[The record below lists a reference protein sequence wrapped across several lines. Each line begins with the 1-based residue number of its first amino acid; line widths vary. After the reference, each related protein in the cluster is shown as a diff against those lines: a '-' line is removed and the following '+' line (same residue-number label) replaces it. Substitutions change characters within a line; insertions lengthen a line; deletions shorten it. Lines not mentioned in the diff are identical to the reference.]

1 MAELR
6 VLICGNV
13 VGSVEQ
19 TEAGDLELTYEE
31 SWQDRS
37 DSYPLS
43 LSMPLSVQEHG
54 DDVVRPFME
63 GLLPDNDAVLN
74 NWARRFHVSP
84 RNPFA
89 LLTHMGE
96 DCAGAVQ
103 FVHPDRLED
112 ITQQTENQVEWLAEE
127 GVAERLKDLVEAR
140 GTGRLAGDTGQF
152 SLAGAQPKMPLLF
165 DGDRWGIPSGA
176 TPTTHILKPPARED
190 LDGFDINELFCLRLA
205 RGIGLMVPEATV
217 QTFDGQEAL
226 VVRRYDREQDG
237 EGRLVRVHQEDA
249 CQALAVSPIKKYES
263 EGGPGPADIVSLI
276 LRESDRPEQDVG
288 VLVDAL
294 ALNWVIGGTDAHAK
308 NYSFVLRPGS
318 VHLAPL
324 YDLISVLP
332 YSRRIHYRE
341 AKLAMRIDREY
352 HLWKIRRRHW
362 EGLAIRCQLDPEPLL
377 DRVAEVVAAIPE
389 ATERTASELRD
400 KGIGHGII
408 DRLEDSITDH
418 ANKCSRVL
426 SVRASPRSPL
436 PP

>member
-13 VGSVEQ
+13 VGRVEQ

-63 GLLPDNDAVLN
+63 GLLPDNDSVLKS
-74 NWARRFHVSP
+74 WARRFHVSP

-103 FVHPDRLED
+103 LVHPDRLED
-112 ITQQTENQVEWLAEE
+112 LTEQTESRVEWLSEE
-127 GVAERLKDLVEAR
+127 GVAERLKDLVEAQ

-165 DGDRWGIPSGA
+165 DGGRWGIPSGA

-190 LDGFDINELFCLRLA
+190 LDGFDINELFCLGLA
-205 RGIGLMVPEATV
+205 RGIGLTVAEATV

-226 VVRRYDREQDG
+226 VVRRYDRERDG

-249 CQALAVSPIKKYES
+249 CQALAVSPIRKYER

-276 LRESDRPEQDVG
+276 LRESDRPDEDVG
-288 VLVDAL
+288 VFVDAL

-308 NYSFVLRPGS
+308 NYSFFLRPGS
-318 VHLAPL
+318 VRLAPL

-332 YSRRIHYRE
+332 YSRRTHYRE

-362 EGLAIRCQLDPEPLL
+362 EGLAIRCGLDPEPVL
-377 DRVAEVVAAIPE
+377 DRVAEVVTALPE
-389 ATERTASELRD
+389 ATGRTASELRD
-400 KGIGHGII
+400 KGIRHGII
-408 DRLEDSITDH
+408 DRLESSITDH
-418 ANKCSRVL
+418 AKTCLRVL
-426 SVRASPRSPL
+426 SGKANAGSPL
-436 PP
+436 HP

>member
-1 MAELR
+1 MAELL
-6 VLICGNV
+6 VLIRGGL
-13 VGSVEQ
+13 VGKVEQ
-19 TEAGDLELTYEE
+19 TEAGDLELTYER
-31 SWQDRS
+31 SWQARP

-63 GLLPDNDAVLN
+63 GLLPDNDTVLKS
-74 NWARRFHVSP
+74 WATRFHVSP

-103 FVHPDRLED
+103 FVRPDRLDD
-112 ITQQTENQVEWLAEE
+112 ITQQTENRVQWLSEE
-127 GVAERLKDLVEAR
+127 GVAERLRDLVEAQ
-140 GTGRLAGDTGQF
+140 GTGRLAGDRGQF

-205 RGIGLMVPEATV
+205 RAIGLTAAEATV

-226 VVRRYDREQDG
+226 VVRRYDRERDG

-249 CQALAVSPIKKYES
+249 CQALAVSPIKKYER

-276 LRESDRPEQDVG
+276 LRESDRPGLDAG
-288 VLVDAL
+288 VFVDTL
-294 ALNWVIGGTDAHAK
+294 ALNWVMGGTDAHAK
-308 NYSFVLRPGS
+308 NYSFLRRPGS
-318 VHLAPL
+318 VRLAPL

-332 YSRRIHYRE
+332 YSRRIPYRE
-341 AKLAMRIDREY
+341 AKLAMRIDGEY

-362 EGLAIRCQLDPEPLL
+362 EGLAVRCGLDPEPVL
-377 DRVAEVVAAIPE
+377 DRVAEVVAAIRE

-400 KGIGHGII
+400 KAIEHGII
-408 DRLEDSITDH
+408 RRLEGSITDH
-418 ANKCSRVL
+418 ADKCLRVL
-426 SVRASPRSPL
+426 SVGSGTRRSPRP
-436 PP
+436 